1 MPNWCANSLK
11 LVATTPDSEKKLA
24 EIVQELERAKG
35 AGESAEIFKLIKPIP
50 QALLDTVAGFRGHG
64 TPEQDALELEQAANL
79 KKYGYKDWYSF
90 CTGEWGTKWDMNN
103 QYEDEPYTIEGNAVT
118 MVFDTAWAPPM
129 QIYYALE
136 DMGFK
141 VEATYVEQGM
151 GYIGF
156 YADGVDTCEEMRQF
170 YPEPSD
176 DPEMEDSAMDEI
188 TLKIYDYFEKS
199 GFTHS
204 PSNLGG

>member
-24 EIVQELERAKG
+24 EIVQELARAKT
-35 AGESAEIFKLIKPIP
+35 AGENPVIFGLIKPVP
-50 QALLDTVAGFRGHG
+50 EALMITAGYLGDTV
-64 TPEQDALELEQAANL
+64 EQAALVAKEKENL
-79 KKYGYKDWYSF
+79 KTYGYKNWYDF
-90 CTGEWGTKWDMNN
+90 CIGEWGTKWDAKTE
-103 QYEDEPYTIEGNAVT
+103 YDESYTIEGNQLT
-118 MVFDTAWAPPM
+118 IFFDTAWSPPM

-136 DMGFK
+136 EMGFE
-141 VEATYVEQGM
+141 VEATYVEQGV

-156 YADGVDTCEEMRQF
+156 YSDGVDNCEKMEQF
-170 YPEPSD
+170 YPEPTD
-176 DPEMEDSAMDEI
+176 DPDMEDSAMDEI
-188 TLKIYDYFEKS
+188 TLKIYDYFEKN

>member
-11 LVATTPDSEKKLA
+11 LVATTAESEKKLA
-24 EIVQELERAKG
+24 EIVQELARAKA

-50 QALLDTVAGFRGHG
+50 EALLICAGYLGDTV
-64 TPEQDALELEQAANL
+64 EQAALVEKEKENL
-79 KKYGYKDWYSF
+79 KTYGYKNWYDF
-90 CTGEWGTKWDMNN
+90 CIGEWGTKWDARNVD
-103 QYEDEPYTIEGNAVT
+103 EDEPYTIEGNAVT
-118 MVFDTAWAPPM
+118 MSFDTAWSPPM
-129 QIYYALE
+129 EIYYALE

-156 YADGVDTCEEMRQF
+156 YSDGIDNCEQMEQF
-170 YPEPSD
+170 YPDSD
-176 DPEMEDSAMDEI
+176 DISADDEI

-199 GFTHS
+199 GFDHS

>member
-24 EIVQELERAKG
+24 EIVQELARAKT
-35 AGESAEIFKLIKPIP
+35 AGESAGIFNLIKPVP
-50 QALLDTVAGFRGHG
+50 EALLITAGSFGDTV
-64 TPEQDALELEQAANL
+64 EQAALKKAEQENL
-79 KKYGYKDWYSF
+79 KTYGYKHWYDY
-90 CTGEWGTKWDMNN
+90 CIAEWGTKWDMNN

-136 DMGFK
+136 EMGFEL
-141 VEATYVEQGM
+141 EATYVEQGM

-156 YADGVDTCEEMRQF
+156 YTDGVDTCEQMNQF
-170 YPEPSD
+170 YPD
-176 DPEMEDSAMDEI
+176 KEDISAEDEI

-199 GFTHS
+199 GFDHS
-204 PSNLGG
+204 PTNLGG

>member
-11 LVATTPDSEKKLA
+11 LVATTAESEKKLA
-24 EIVQELERAKG
+24 EIVKELARAHE
-35 AGESAEIFKLIKPIP
+35 AGESAEIFNLIKPIP
-50 QALLDTVAGFRGHG
+50 EALMITSGWLGKD
-64 TPEQDALELEQAANL
+64 TPEQAALEIAQNENL

-90 CTGEWGTKWDMNN
+90 CTGEWGTKWDAKTTD
-103 QYEDEPYTIEGNAVT
+103 QDVPFIIEGKQVT
-118 MVFDTAWAPPM
+118 IFFDTAWAPPM

-136 DMGFK
+136 EMGFK
-141 VEATYVEQGM
+141 VEATYVEQGV

-156 YADGVDTCEEMRQF
+156 YTDGVDTCEKMEQF

-176 DPEMEDSAMDEI
+176 DPDMEDSAMDEM
-188 TLKIYDYFEKS
+188 TLKIYDYFEKN

-204 PSNLGG
+204 PTNLGG

>member
-11 LVATTPDSEKKLA
+11 LVAKTADSEKKLA

-50 QALLDTVAGFRGHG
+50 EALMITSGWLGKD
-64 TPEQDALELEQAANL
+64 TPEQAALELAQAANL

-90 CTGEWGTKWDMNN
+90 CTGEWGTKWDMSN
-103 QYEDEPYTIEGNAVT
+103 QYEDEAFTIEGNTVT
-118 MVFDTAWAPPM
+118 MVFVTAWAPPM

-136 DMGFK
+136 EMGFEL
-141 VEATYVEQGM
+141 EATYVEQGM

-156 YADGVDTCEEMRQF
+156 YTDGVDNCEKMEQF

-176 DPEMEDSAMDEI
+176 DPEMEDSAMDEM
-188 TLKIYDYFEKS
+188 TLKIYDFFEKN

>member
-11 LVATTPDSEKKLA
+11 LVAKTADSEKKLA

-35 AGESAEIFKLIKPIP
+35 AGESARIFNLIKPIP
-50 QALLDTVAGFRGHG
+50 EALMITSGWLGKD
-64 TPEQDALELEQAANL
+64 TPEQTALEIEQAANL

-90 CTGEWGTKWDMNN
+90 CIGEWGTKWDMSN
-103 QYEDEPYTIEGNAVT
+103 QYEDEAFTIEGNTVT

-136 DMGFK
+136 EMGFEL
-141 VEATYVEQGM
+141 EATYVEQGM

-156 YADGVDTCEEMRQF
+156 YTDGVDNCEQMSQF

-176 DPEMEDSAMDEI
+176 DPDMEDSAMDEM
-188 TLKIYDYFEKS
+188 TLKIYDFFEKN

>member
-11 LVATTPDSEKKLA
+11 LVATTAESEKKLA
-24 EIVQELERAKG
+24 EIVQELARAKA
-35 AGESAEIFKLIKPIP
+35 AGESAAIFNLIKPIP
-50 QALLDTVAGFRGHG
+50 EALMITSGWLGKD
-64 TPEQDALELEQAANL
+64 TPEQAALELAQAANL
-79 KKYGYKDWYSF
+79 KAYGYKDWYSF
-90 CTGEWGTKWDMNN
+90 CTAEWGTKWDMNT
-103 QYEDEPYTIEGNAVT
+103 QYEDNPYIIDGNAVT
-118 MVFDTAWAPPM
+118 IFFDTAWAPPM

-136 DMGFK
+136 DMGFEL
-141 VEATYVEQGM
+141 EATYVEQGV

-156 YADGVDTCEEMRQF
+156 YTDGVDNCEKMEQF

-176 DPEMEDSAMDEI
+176 DPEMEDSAMDEM
-188 TLKIYDYFEKS
+188 TLKIYDYFEKN

>member
-11 LVATTPDSEKKLA
+11 LVAKTAESEKKLA
-24 EIVQELERAKG
+24 EIVKELARAHE
-35 AGESAEIFKLIKPIP
+35 AGESAEIFNLIKPIP
-50 QALLDTVAGFRGHG
+50 EALMITSGWLGKD
-64 TPEQDALELEQAANL
+64 TPEQAALEIAQNENL

-90 CTGEWGTKWDMNN
+90 CTGEWGTKWDAKTSD
-103 QYEDEPYTIEGNAVT
+103 EDVPFIIEGKQVT
-118 MVFDTAWAPPM
+118 IFFDTAWAPPM

-136 DMGFK
+136 EMGFEL
-141 VEATYVEQGM
+141 EATYVEQGM

-156 YADGVDTCEEMRQF
+156 YTDGVDNCEKMEQF

-176 DPEMEDSAMDEI
+176 DPDMEDSAMDEM
-188 TLKIYDYFEKS
+188 TLKIYDYFEKN

-204 PSNLGG
+204 PTNLGG

>member
-11 LVATTPDSEKKLA
+11 LVATTAESEKMLA
-24 EIVQELERAKG
+24 NIVQELARAQAAK
-35 AGESAEIFKLIKPIP
+35 ESPALFNMIKPIP
-50 QALLDTVAGFRGHG
+50 KDLMITSGCLGKD
-64 TPEQDALELEQAANL
+64 TPEQAALELAQAANL

-90 CTGEWGTKWDMNN
+90 CTGEWGTKWDANTSN
-103 QYEDEPYTIEGNAVT
+103 EDEPYTIEGNQVT
-118 MVFDTAWAPPM
+118 IFFDTAWAPPM

-136 DMGFK
+136 ERGFK

-156 YADGVDTCEEMRQF
+156 YADGVDTCEEMNQF

-188 TLKIYDYFEKS
+188 TLKIYDYFEKN

-204 PSNLGG
+204 PTNLGG

>member
-11 LVATTPDSEKKLA
+11 IVATTAESEKKLA

-50 QALLDTVAGFRGHG
+50 EALMITSGWLGKD
-64 TPEQDALELEQAANL
+64 TPEQAALELAQAANL

-90 CTGEWGTKWDMNN
+90 CTGEWGTKWDINN

-136 DMGFK
+136 DMGFV

-156 YADGVDTCEEMRQF
+156 YTNGVDNCEQMSQF

-176 DPEMEDSAMDEI
+176 DPDMEDSAMDEMTI
-188 TLKIYDYFEKS
+188 KIYNYFEKS

>member
-11 LVATTPDSEKKLA
+11 LVATTAESEKKLA
-24 EIVQELERAKG
+24 EIVHELERAKC

-50 QALLDTVAGFRGHG
+50 EALMITSGWLGKD
-64 TPEQDALELEQAANL
+64 TPEQAALELEQAANL

-90 CTGEWGTKWDMNN
+90 CIAEWGTKWDTNTSN
-103 QYEDEPYTIEGNAVT
+103 EDEPYTIEGNQVT
-118 MVFDTAWAPPM
+118 IYFDTAWAPPM

-156 YADGVDTCEEMRQF
+156 YSDGVDNCEKMEQF
-170 YPEPSD
+170 YPD
-176 DPEMEDSAMDEI
+176 NEDISADDEI
-188 TLKIYDYFEKS
+188 TIKIYDYFEKS
-199 GFTHS
+199 GFDHS

>member
-11 LVATTPDSEKKLA
+11 LVATTAESEKKLA
-24 EIVQELERAKG
+24 EIVSELERAKC

-50 QALLDTVAGFRGHG
+50 EALMITSGWLGKD
-64 TPEQDALELEQAANL
+64 TPEQAALEIEQAANL

-103 QYEDEPYTIEGNAVT
+103 QIEDEPYTIEGNAVT

-136 DMGFK
+136 DMGFV

-156 YADGVDTCEEMRQF
+156 YTNGVDTCEEMKQF
-170 YPEPSD
+170 YPD
-176 DPEMEDSAMDEI
+176 KEDISAEDEI

-199 GFTHS
+199 GFDHS

>member
-11 LVATTPDSEKKLA
+11 LVATTAESEKKLA
-24 EIVQELERAKG
+24 EIVSELERAKC

-50 QALLDTVAGFRGHG
+50 EALMITSGWLGKD
-64 TPEQDALELEQAANL
+64 TPEQADLEIQQAANL

-103 QYEDEPYTIEGNAVT
+103 QYEDETYTIEGNAVT

-136 DMGFK
+136 EMGFEL
-141 VEATYVEQGM
+141 EATYVEQGI

-156 YADGVDTCEEMRQF
+156 YTNGVDTCEEMNQF

-176 DPEMEDSAMDEI
+176 DPDMEDSAMDEI
-188 TLKIYDYFEKS
+188 TIKIYNYFEKS
-199 GFTHS
+199 GFDHS

>member
-11 LVATTPDSEKKLA
+11 LVATTAESEKKFA
-24 EIVQELERAKG
+24 EIVSELERAKC

-50 QALLDTVAGFRGHG
+50 EALMITSGWLGKD
-64 TPEQDALELEQAANL
+64 TPEQAALEIEQAANL

-90 CTGEWGTKWDMNN
+90 CTGEWGTKWDAKTSD
-103 QYEDEPYTIEGNAVT
+103 EDVPFIIEGKQVT
-118 MVFDTAWAPPM
+118 IFFDTAWAPPM

-136 DMGFK
+136 EMGFEL
-141 VEATYVEQGM
+141 EATYVEQGM

-156 YADGVDTCEEMRQF
+156 YTDGIDNCEQMSQF

-176 DPEMEDSAMDEI
+176 DPDMEDSAMDEM
-188 TLKIYDYFEKS
+188 TLKIYDFFEKN

-204 PSNLGG
+204 PTNLGG

>member
-11 LVATTPDSEKKLA
+11 LVAKTAESEKKLA
-24 EIVQELERAKG
+24 EIVKELARAHE
-35 AGESAEIFKLIKPIP
+35 AGESAEIFNLIKPIP
-50 QALLDTVAGFRGHG
+50 EALMITSGWLGKD
-64 TPEQDALELEQAANL
+64 TPEQAALEIAQNENL

-90 CTGEWGTKWDMNN
+90 CTGEWGTKWDAKTSD
-103 QYEDEPYTIEGNAVT
+103 EDVPFIIEGKQVT
-118 MVFDTAWAPPM
+118 IFFDTAWAPPM

-136 DMGFK
+136 EMGFEL
-141 VEATYVEQGM
+141 EATYVEQGM

-156 YADGVDTCEEMRQF
+156 YTDGVDTCEKMTQF

-188 TLKIYDYFEKS
+188 TLKIYDYFEKN

-204 PSNLGG
+204 PTNLGG

>member
-11 LVATTPDSEKKLA
+11 LVAKTAESEKKLA

-50 QALLDTVAGFRGHG
+50 EALMITSGWLGKD
-64 TPEQDALELEQAANL
+64 TPEQAALEIAQNENL

-90 CTGEWGTKWDMNN
+90 CIGEWGTKWDMNN
-103 QYEDEPYTIEGNAVT
+103 QYEDEPYTIEGNRVT
-118 MVFDTAWAPPM
+118 MVFDTAWSPPM
-129 QIYYALE
+129 EIYYALE
-136 DMGFK
+136 EMGFE
-141 VEATYVEQGM
+141 VEATYVEQGV
-151 GYIGF
+151 GYIG
-156 YADGVDTCEEMRQF
+156 YYSNGEDHCEEMNQF
-170 YPEPSD
+170 YPAPTD

>member
-11 LVATTPDSEKKLA
+11 LVAKTADSEKKLA
-24 EIVQELERAKG
+24 EIVKELARAHE
-35 AGESAEIFKLIKPIP
+35 AGESAEIFNLIKPIP
-50 QALLDTVAGFRGHG
+50 EALMITSGWLGKD
-64 TPEQDALELEQAANL
+64 TPEQAALEIAQNENL

-90 CTGEWGTKWDMNN
+90 CTGEWGTKWDAKTSD
-103 QYEDEPYTIEGNAVT
+103 EDVPFIIEGKQVT
-118 MVFDTAWAPPM
+118 IFFDTAWAPPM

-136 DMGFK
+136 EMGFEL
-141 VEATYVEQGM
+141 EATYVEQGM

-156 YADGVDTCEEMRQF
+156 YTDGVDTCEKMTQF

-188 TLKIYDYFEKS
+188 TLKIYDYFEKN

-204 PSNLGG
+204 PTNLGG

>member
-24 EIVQELERAKG
+24 EIVQELARAKG
-35 AGESAEIFKLIKPIP
+35 AGESAEIFKLIRPIP
-50 QALLDTVAGFRGHG
+50 EALMITSGWLGKD
-64 TPEQDALELEQAANL
+64 TPEQAALEIEQAANL

-141 VEATYVEQGM
+141 VEATYVEQGV
-151 GYIGF
+151 GYIG
-156 YADGVDTCEEMRQF
+156 YYSNGEDHCEEMNQF

-188 TLKIYDYFEKS
+188 TLKIYDYFEKN
-199 GFTHS
+199 GFKHS

>member
-24 EIVQELERAKG
+24 EIVQELERAKT
-35 AGESAEIFKLIKPIP
+35 AGESAGIFNLIKPVP
-50 QALLDTVAGFRGHG
+50 EALLITAGSFGDTV
-64 TPEQDALELEQAANL
+64 EQAALKKAEQENL
-79 KKYGYKDWYSF
+79 KTYGYKHWYDY
-90 CTGEWGTKWDMNN
+90 CIAEWGTKWDMNN
-103 QYEDEPYTIEGNAVT
+103 QYEDEPFTIEGNTVT

-156 YADGVDTCEEMRQF
+156 YSDGVDNCEKMTQF

-176 DPEMEDSAMDEI
+176 DPDMEDSAMDEI

>member
-11 LVATTPDSEKKLA
+11 IVATTAESEKKLA

-35 AGESAEIFKLIKPIP
+35 AGESAGIFNLIKPIP
-50 QALLDTVAGFRGHG
+50 EALMITSGWLGKD
-64 TPEQDALELEQAANL
+64 TPEQAALEIEQAANL

-136 DMGFK
+136 DMGFV

-156 YADGVDTCEEMRQF
+156 YADGVDTCEKMTQF

-176 DPEMEDSAMDEI
+176 DPEMEDSAMDEMTI
-188 TLKIYDYFEKS
+188 KIYNYFEKS